1 LQTNTAGGD
10 NYFICAAKAKRV
22 IKITK
27 RETWRNFCSKL
38 TPETPTQ
45 EVWNMIKKMKN
56 GKISKNPILHENGM
70 PVKDERTQANIFAEK
85 IEALS
90 DNLHN
95 QITEGQKLTINQAKE
110 ESINTDYNKRFSIEE
125 LRECIRTL
133 PSEKATGEDDVHN
146 MFLKKMPA
154 SKQREL
160 LGLINRSWRTA
171 EIPKSWKSS
180 LIIPIPKPGKDHTN
194 PDSYRPI
201 SLLSCIS
208 KIAERMVNT
217 RLQWFL
223 EKHNKLSPTQCG
235 FRKRR
240 STEDPLVRLE
250 HQVRACLINR
260 QVNITVFFDLER
272 AFDTVNHDQLIY
284 KLASAGIKGNMLA
297 WTEKFLKDRTFKVAI
312 GNSKSEEK
320 HLNLGLP
327 QGSSLSPTFFNL
339 LISDIPHPHNTLVQE
354 YADDLAISV
363 SANSLEE
370 AITKIE
376 NAIRAIEQ
384 WATNNR
390 LNLNPAKTKAMIF
403 TKKRLPNP
411 PTLTIKGNNIE
422 WVKTF
427 KYLGLTFDAPT
438 LTWKSHIE
446 ETCRQG
452 TQRLNILKAL
462 AGTTW
467 GADRALL
474 LQIYIVFIRSK
485 LTYGMAAVS
494 SAADSRIKA
503 LNRIQNAALRIALG
517 AKNTSPITA
526 LQVEANI
533 PPLDLYI
540 REYCSKYYI
549 KSRSQGET
557 HPMMQDMLEDQ
568 AVENKLWTPGVFKKP
583 FTKRTQQ
590 WMRWWNVPADLQIE
604 DQPLQTI
611 PPWNRPPLNIQLEL
625 TEPVKKGECTERLKA
640 IAQATMEEK
649 YTNHLHIFT
658 DGSKVEKS
666 TSSAI
671 WIPEQ
676 NIKKGWKL
684 EEGEHTTIMTAEM
697 FAIKKAMEWTT
708 LNQFF
713 IEKKDIVIFTDSM
726 SSLQALQNF
735 SSSKSP
741 SQKNQI
747 YNIADLIME
756 KNFTITL
763 QWVPSHTGLAGNEA
777 ADEAA
782 KDAHAL
788 NTLTFCPL
796 GPEEGKNIIR
806 RAAHKAWQ
814 EDYN

>member
-1 LQTNTAGGD
+1 
-10 NYFICAAKAKRV
+10 
-22 IKITK
+22 
-27 RETWRNFCSKL
+27 
-38 TPETPTQ
+38 
-45 EVWNMIKKMKN
+45 
-56 GKISKNPILHENGM
+56 
-70 PVKDERTQANIFAEK
+70 
-85 IEALS
+85 
-90 DNLHN
+90 
-95 QITEGQKLTINQAKE
+95 
-110 ESINTDYNKRFSIEE
+110 
-125 LRECIRTL
+125 
-133 PSEKATGEDDVHN
+133 
-146 MFLKKMPA
+146 
-154 SKQREL
+154 
-160 LGLINRSWRTA
+160 
-171 EIPKSWKSS
+171 
-180 LIIPIPKPGKDHTN
+180 
-194 PDSYRPI
+194 
-201 SLLSCIS
+201 
-208 KIAERMVNT
+208 
-217 RLQWFL
+217 
-223 EKHNKLSPTQCG
+223 
-235 FRKRR
+235 
-240 STEDPLVRLE
+240 
-250 HQVRACLINR
+250 
-260 QVNITVFFDLER
+260 
-272 AFDTVNHDQLIY
+272 
-284 KLASAGIKGNMLA
+284 
-297 WTEKFLKDRTFKVAI
+297 
-312 GNSKSEEK
+312 
-320 HLNLGLP
+320 
-327 QGSSLSPTFFNL
+327 
-339 LISDIPHPHNTLVQE
+339 
-354 YADDLAISV
+354 
-363 SANSLEE
+363 
-370 AITKIE
+370 
-376 NAIRAIEQ
+376 
-384 WATNNR
+384 
-390 LNLNPAKTKAMIF
+390 MIF

-611 PPWNRPPLNIQLEL
+611 PQWNRPPLNIQLEL

-814 EDYN
+814 EDYNSKKDELELGIIKPEIKKWPWASHKNREIETAMARLRISHVELNMYLHRFNQSDNPQCPTCNVPEDVAHYILHCSKHTQARQKLFNILRKGGLYNFDLRHLLGGGKGNLQQQQTIADSVGVYLRETGRLHGFNH